1 MNRRR
6 GLAVWLLFIL
16 LRLATAA
23 PQALILIPHAS
34 AGPNLPSADYLHGEW
49 IRWPENQG
57 DGRFNRLLSLVTG
70 VDLQG
75 EVADGNFRAAGDG
88 WLSAHASRLADRGFF
103 AAREAYLGRLPTYV
117 LLNSRGTVG
126 AEMRLL
132 GLESPNKAVVAHPYE
147 APLPAEGLVLYEAK
161 DWDHAIWLTKR
172 VERSLIVEFPPD
184 GTDGWS
190 RYWLYGAWPKGTPTA
205 GDVGVPGLIRA
216 REALALLIRP
226 SAFEWHSSDLGRWG
240 GASRWL
246 EYGRDVSPVV
256 LSLWFCVAALVVAW
270 GVAQVM
276 NEDRGPF
283 VSELLVGLALSPAAI
298 VLGGAMARVGG
309 LEAWPIWLALASLI
323 LYGLSLLVGLGVRR
337 WWPDAHRL
345 WPVCLLGIL
354 TFALLDPIWSDL
366 SPRFGHFDVDVSGTA
381 VGAAVGYLT
390 GAIAFAPG
398 RGFGR
403 ALAVAALLWGAT
415 ARPWWVDGHSAFLVL
430 PAAALAAS
438 EGLFRPAALLL
449 FIFLPTGIWRIVRD
463 GVAWNPLNLLTNAGQ
478 ARALNFWQHFAFGIS
493 EGWIGTFCLVAL
505 GLLLGTRFLAYR
517 LHKLLH
523 LDPRL
528 RAFPWMLASVA
539 ALGFTEPLLLPAV
552 PVLVFAVLVV
562 LAYDGLRANA

>member
-1 MNRRR
+1 MNLRRS
-6 GLAVWLLFIL
+6 LAVWFLLL
-16 LRLATAA
+16 LIRVAA
-23 PQALILIPHAS
+23 AGPLALILIPHAS

-57 DGRFNRLLSLVTG
+57 EGRFNRLLSLVTG

-75 EVADGNFRAAGDG
+75 EVADGNFRAAGEG
-88 WLSAHASRLADRGFF
+88 WLSTHASRLAERGYFT
-103 AAREAYLGRLPTYV
+103 AREAYLGSLKAYV

-132 GLESPNKAVVAHPYE
+132 GLEDPKKAVVPRPYD

-161 DWDHAIWLTKR
+161 DWDHAIGLTKR

-184 GTDGWS
+184 GQDGWS
-190 RYWLYGAWPKGTPTA
+190 RYWLYGDWPKGMATA
-205 GDVGVPGLIRA
+205 ADVGVPGLVRA
-216 REALALLIRP
+216 REAVSLLIRP
-226 SAFEWHSSDLGRWG
+226 TAFEWLPSNVGRWG
-240 GASRWL
+240 GANRWL

-256 LSLWFCVAALVVAW
+256 LCAWFCIAVLVVAW
-270 GVAQVM
+270 AVAQVM

-298 VLGGAMARVGG
+298 VFAGAMARAGG
-309 LEAWPIWLALASLI
+309 LEAWPVWLTLASLV
-323 LYGLSLLVGLGVRR
+323 LYGLSLLVGWGARR
-337 WWPDAHRL
+337 WWPDAHPL
-345 WPVCLLGIL
+345 WPACLLGVVVFSL
-354 TFALLDPIWSDL
+354 FDPIWSDL
-366 SPRFGHFDVDVSGTA
+366 SSRFGHFDVDVSGVA
-381 VGAAVGYLT
+381 VGAGVAHLT

-403 ALAVAALLWGAT
+403 ALGLAALLWGLT
-415 ARPWWVDGHSAFLVL
+415 ARPWWVDGHSAFLIL
-430 PAAALAAS
+430 PAVALAAS
-438 EGLFRPAALLL
+438 EGLLRPAALLL
-449 FIFLPTGIWRIVRD
+449 FVFLPTGIWRVVRD
-463 GVAWNPLNLLTNAGQ
+463 GAAWNPLGLLANAGQ

-539 ALGFTEPLLLPAV
+539 ALGLTEPLMLPAV